1 MGGCGMDVRSRPRS
15 PMLRP
20 PTPRLGSS
28 ETIPVC
34 DGELVLGQ
42 WQRSTVKVAHP
53 PARLRWR
60 APEPSRVAVIIASGV
75 WRPSCVGRGHFSHA
89 GRA

>member
-1 MGGCGMDVRSRPRS
+1 MDVRSRPRS

-42 WQRSTVKVAHP
+42 WQRSTIKVAHP
-53 PARLRWR
+53 HARLRWR
-60 APEPSRVAVIIASGV
+60 APASRVG
-75 WRPSCVGRGHFSHA
+75 WPL
-89 GRA
+89 